1 MDSISVIIMPQFS
14 RLLIILRSSPS
25 FITLLRGQIIYVI
38 KYTRMDQAKFR
49 RGYLPQISLGP
60 FSTTLA
66 HMQSLLKLFVRLFKA
81 Y

>member
-49 RGYLPQISLGP
+49 RGYLPQISLGQ

-66 HMQSLLKLFVRLFKA
+66 RMQSLL
-81 Y
+81 